1 MGLFGKSKFK
11 RAFEPYQMPGTP
23 GIGDGI
29 LAETKPAGFWQ
40 GGEKF
45 GVKDGVAGLL
55 AVLGDAFSQRGG
67 GEGGAVQMLAG
78 GRMKAAEMAKQQAQQ
93 EQVYKQLIAA
103 GIDPAKAGLV
113 VSGAAKYGDV
123 APKPEELPT
132 QARMAEWYRTATPEQ
147 KLAYDQTNPIITGGY
162 GSALIQRQS
171 LPGGGGGGG
180 GGGGPQPGAVE
191 DGHQF
196 MGGDPSDPKSWKPLG
211 GGAGNGVGGF
221 PRFR

>member
-29 LAETKPAGFWQ
+29 AAETKPTSFWQ

-45 GVKDGVAGLL
+45 GFRDALSGIL
-55 AVLGDAFSQRGG
+55 AAVGDAFAQQGG
-67 GEGGAVQMLAG
+67 GHGGSVQSLLG
-78 GRMKAAEMAKQQAQQ
+78 GRLKAAEMAKEQAQQ

-162 GSALIQRQS
+162 GSALIQRQT
-171 LPGGGGGGG
+171 LPTGGGGGGALTPMTQEEIRKLG
-180 GGGGPQPGAVE
+180 LPEGGPSSPAT
-191 DGHQF
+191 
-196 MGGDPSDPKSWKPLG
+196 
-211 GGAGNGVGGF
+211 GGF
-221 PRFR
+221 PRYRR

>member
-11 RAFEPYQMPGTP
+11 KAFEPFEVPGTP

-29 LAETKPAGFWQ
+29 AAETKPASFWQ

-45 GVKDGVAGLL
+45 GVKDGIAGIL
-55 AVLGDAFSQRGG
+55 AVLGDAFTQRGG
-67 GEGGAVQMLAG
+67 GQSNAVQSLAG
-78 GRMKAAEMAKQQAQQ
+78 SRLSAMGMAKQQAQQ
-93 EQVYKQLIAA
+93 EQVYKQLIAT
-103 GIDPAKAGLV
+103 GLDPAQAALV
-113 VSGAAKYGDV
+113 ISGAAKYSDV
-123 APKPEELPT
+123 AQKPAELPT

-171 LPGGGGGGG
+171 LPGGSG

-196 MGGDPSDPKSWKPLG
+196 MGGDPSDPKNWKPVG

-221 PRFR
+221 PYRR